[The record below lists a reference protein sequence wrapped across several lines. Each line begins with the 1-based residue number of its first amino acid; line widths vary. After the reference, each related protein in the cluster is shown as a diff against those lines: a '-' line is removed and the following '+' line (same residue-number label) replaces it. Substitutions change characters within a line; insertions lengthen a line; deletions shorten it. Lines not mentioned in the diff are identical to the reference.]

1 MKFNFF
7 VQIISYTKT
16 GLCQKKHEELL
27 IAVQRAMD
35 YGLLTFD
42 VPFREFDYSEFYGQ
56 QIVKKSN

>member
-1 MKFNFF
+1 MKYISFL
-7 VQIISYTKT
+7 QIISYTKT

-42 VPFREFDYSEFYGQ
+42 VPFREFDYSEFYDQ
-56 QIVKKSN
+56 KVTKSN